1 VFCGVTLNHQLEQ
14 LLIFDHE
21 RTTMENTINGIHHI
35 TAIAGN
41 AKKNYDFYTRVLG
54 LRLVK
59 KTVNFDDPQTYHLYY
74 GDKFGTPGTILT
86 FFPWEGI
93 TAGRRGAR
101 QATEIGYSVPE
112 GSLDFWLKRLEAN
125 NVLYNKP
132 AEKFGEQYLTLL
144 DPDGLKL
151 ELIVPKTADNRLPWE
166 TAEVKA
172 ENATRGFHNITI
184 TTNKIDAT
192 AKILTDVFG
201 YKLLEQHVNRFRF
214 VTDAVDNA
222 AIVDL
227 VEVAGEVAGHVA
239 GGSVH
244 HVAFRVKNEEI
255 LMQYREKIA
264 VLGLHITD
272 KIDRNYFYSLYFR
285 EPGGVLFELA
295 TDNPGFSVDEPV
307 NQLGSGLKLPAQY
320 ENIREDLEKSLPS
333 LI

>member
-1 VFCGVTLNHQLEQ
+1 
-14 LLIFDHE
+14 
-21 RTTMENTINGIHHI
+21 MENTINGIHHI

-112 GSLDFWLKRLEAN
+112 GSLDFWLKRLEDN

-151 ELIVPKTADNRLPWE
+151 ELIVPKTTDNRLPWE

-184 TTNKIDAT
+184 TTNKMDAT

-227 VEVAGEVAGHVA
+227 VEVAGEIAGHVA

-264 VLGLHITD
+264 ALGLHITD

-307 NQLGSGLKLPAQY
+307 DQLGSGLKLPVQY
-320 ENIREDLEKSLPS
+320 ENIRENLEKSLPS

>member
-1 VFCGVTLNHQLEQ
+1 
-14 LLIFDHE
+14 
-21 RTTMENTINGIHHI
+21 MENSINGIHHI

-41 AKKNYDFYTRVLG
+41 AQRNFNFYSKVLG

-74 GDKFGTPGTILT
+74 GDEQGTPGSILT
-86 FFPWEGI
+86 FFPWENI
-93 TAGRRGAR
+93 MTGRRGTR

-112 GSLDFWLKRLEAN
+112 NSFDFWVKRFEQH
-125 NVLYNKP
+125 NVTYNKV
-132 AEKFGEQYLTLL
+132 AEKFGEPYLTFL

-151 ELIVPKTADNRLPWE
+151 ELIASKTADYRLPWE
-166 TAEVKA
+166 TAEVNA
-172 ENATRGFHNITI
+172 ENATKGFHNITI
-184 TTNKIDAT
+184 TTNKMQPT
-192 AKILTDVFG
+192 ADILTGVFG
-201 YKLLEQHVNRFRF
+201 YRLLEQHVNRYRF

-222 AIVDL
+222 NIVDL
-227 VEVAGEVAGHVA
+227 VEVPGEAAGHVA

-244 HVAFRVKNEEI
+244 HVAFRVKNEEV
-255 LMQYREKIA
+255 LMQYRDKIA
-264 VLGLHITD
+264 ALGLHITE

-307 NQLGSGLKLPAQY
+307 AELGTHLKLPAQY
-320 ENIREDLEKSLPS
+320 EEYRASLETTLPK

>member
-1 VFCGVTLNHQLEQ
+1 
-14 LLIFDHE
+14 
-21 RTTMENTINGIHHI
+21 MENTINGLHHI
-35 TAIAGN
+35 TAIAGG

-54 LRLVK
+54 LRMVK

-74 GDKFGTPGTILT
+74 GDEVGTPGTILT

-101 QATEIGYSVPE
+101 QVTEIGYSVPK
-112 GSLDFWLKRLEAN
+112 GSLDFWLKRFEDN
-125 NVLYNKP
+125 KVLYNKP
-132 AEKFGEQYLTLL
+132 AEKFGEQYLTVL

-151 ELIVPKTADNRLPWE
+151 ELIVSKTADTRLPWE

-201 YKLLEQHVNRFRF
+201 YRLLEQHVNRFRF
-214 VTDAVDNA
+214 ITDAVDNA

-244 HVAFRVKNEEI
+244 HVAFRVKNEEV

-264 VLGLHITD
+264 ALGLHITD

-295 TDNPGFSVDEPV
+295 TDNPGFSVDESV
-307 NQLGSGLKLPAQY
+307 AELGSGLKLPAQY
-320 ENIREDLEKSLPS
+320 EKMRGELEKSLPS
-333 LI
+333 LV